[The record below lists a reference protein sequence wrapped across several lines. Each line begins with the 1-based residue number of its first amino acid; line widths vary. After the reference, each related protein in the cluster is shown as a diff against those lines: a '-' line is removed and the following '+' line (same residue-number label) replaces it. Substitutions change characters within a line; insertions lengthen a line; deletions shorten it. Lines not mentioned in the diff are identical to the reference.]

1 MDPVQ
6 SQGASHELLEA
17 QTHLYQH
24 VFNYISSMS
33 IKCVVQLG
41 IPDIIHN
48 HGKPIT
54 LPELASAL
62 EIHDPTKAGAM
73 HRLMRLLVHNGFFA
87 QTEVHGNQQQKQEE
101 AYDLTPSSR
110 ILLKDNV
117 MSLSKSVLASLH
129 PAVMDPWHVLESWVR
144 GDKVTPFENAHGM
157 DFWNYANQNPAFGT
171 LYDEALASDSGM
183 VNLVLRDC
191 KSVFE
196 GLDTLI
202 DVGGGTGTSAK
213 IISEAFPNLKC
224 TVLDLPRVVSDLPD
238 SSNLK
243 FVGGDMFELIPS
255 ADAILLK
262 SVLNNWGDEDCLKV
276 LKKCREVISNNGNR
290 GKVIIIDI
298 VLNDK
303 KDKHELTEAKL
314 YFDLLMMIVVSGRQ
328 RYEKEWEKLFLEAG
342 FSHYKIIPLFGLRS
356 LVEVYP

>member
-6 SQGASHELLEA
+6 AQAGASHELLEA

-62 EIHDPTKAGAM
+62 EIHDPTKAGAI

-87 QTEVHGNQQQKQEE
+87 QTEVHGNQQEE
-101 AYDLTPSSR
+101 EELYDLTPSSR

-129 PAVMDPWHVLESWVR
+129 PAIMDPWHVLESWVR

-157 DFWNYANQNPAFGT
+157 DFWNYAVQNPAFGT

-202 DVGGGTGTSAK
+202 DVGG
-213 IISEAFPNLKC
+213 
-224 TVLDLPRVVSDLPD
+224 D

-262 SVLNNWGDEDCLKV
+262 LVLNNWGDEDCLKV
-276 LKKCREVISNNGNR
+276 LKKCREAISNNGNR
-290 GKVIIIDI
+290 GKVVIIDI
-298 VLNDK
+298 VLNEK

>member
-6 SQGASHELLEA
+6 AQAGASNELLEA
-17 QTHLYQH
+17 QSHLYQH
-24 VFNYISSMS
+24 
-33 IKCVVQLG
+33 LG

-54 LPELASAL
+54 LPELSSAL
-62 EIHDPTKAGAM
+62 EIHDPTKAGAI

-87 QTEVHGNQQQKQEE
+87 QTEVHGNQQQEE
-101 AYDLTPSSR
+101 ELYDLTPSSR

-129 PAVMDPWHVLESWVR
+129 PAIMDPWHVLESWVR

-157 DFWNYANQNPAFGT
+157 DFWNYAVQNPAFGT

-202 DVGGGTGTSAK
+202 DVGGGTGTCAK
-213 IISEAFPNLKC
+213 IISEAFPNLKF
-224 TVLDLPRVVSDLPD
+224 TVLDLPRVVSDLRD

-262 SVLNNWGDEDCLKV
+262 SVLTIG
-276 LKKCREVISNNGNR
+276 RR
-290 GKVIIIDI
+290 GLLEKMPRSYFKQRKLGKSVIIDI
-298 VLNDK
+298 
-303 KDKHELTEAKL
+303 
-314 YFDLLMMIVVSGRQ
+314 